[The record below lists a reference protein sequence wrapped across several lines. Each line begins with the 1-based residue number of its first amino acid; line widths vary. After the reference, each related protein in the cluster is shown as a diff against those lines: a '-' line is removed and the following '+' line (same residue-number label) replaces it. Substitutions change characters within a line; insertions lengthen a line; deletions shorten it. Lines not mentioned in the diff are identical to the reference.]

1 MGHIVVT
8 EFITLDGVIEDPGG
22 GEKSFEHSGWE
33 FQFNRGEQGDA
44 FKTEELMVAD
54 AQLLGR
60 VTYQGFAKVW
70 PAMREETGEYG
81 EKINSMPK
89 HVVSTTLSDE
99 DASWENSTVIR
110 DDIPGAV
117 RALKQDVPGDI
128 LVQGSATL
136 AQTLAENDLVDRYRL
151 MLFPIVL
158 GTGKRLF
165 PQGAPWARFELAQCE
180 QVGSD
185 GVLTLIYQ
193 AKR

>member
-1 MGHIVVT
+1 MGDIVVT
-8 EFITLDGVIEDPGG
+8 EFTTLDGVIEDPGG

-33 FQFNRGEQGDA
+33 FQLDRGEQGDA
-44 FKTEELMVAD
+44 FKTDELMVAD

-60 VTYQGFAKVW
+60 VTYQGFATVW
-70 PAMREETGEYG
+70 PAMREEAGEYG

-89 HVVSTTLSDE
+89 YVVSTTLADE

-110 DDIPGAV
+110 DDVPDALG
-117 RALKQDVPGDI
+117 ALKQQIPGDI

-136 AQTLAENDLVDRYRL
+136 AQTLAEHDLVDRYRL
-151 MLFPIVL
+151 LLFPLVL

-165 PQGAPWARFELAQCE
+165 PQGAPWARLELAHCE
-180 QVGSD
+180 QVGPD

-193 AKR
+193 RKR